1 MESYDD
7 LKRKAQLNEYLRNNT
22 INEYGKEIS
31 KNTLSEANNLEAQS
45 KIIEFA
51 KKNVKC
57 DGDQNIVYRP
67 QQKRVSKIKMKSDI
81 LILIQKILSILAVLG
96 IVGGIGMI
104 ANIGINNW
112 EDHIISVDAE
122 KKISSVMAGC
132 SDGRNYD
139 RGEHWYEEER
149 YVNEIIEKES
159 YKNSETLYVQLARI
173 YTGLENETSESTPK
187 LNDQYGHGY
196 TPEEWI
202 KKIYGALRE
211 KVLED
216 YGMEIGPQELMD
228 FLNNIGKLPY
238 DRDPYEVMLE
248 YYDKY
253 KTAIENQVRVTPD
266 YVVLLPVEE
275 VLEAEFGVVLD

>member
-1 MESYDD
+1 M
-7 LKRKAQLNEYLRNNT
+7 
-22 INEYGKEIS
+22 
-31 KNTLSEANNLEAQS
+31 EAQS

-122 KKISSVMAGC
+122 KKISTVMAGR
-132 SDGRNYD
+132 SDGINAD
-139 RGEHWYEEER
+139 KGKEWYEVR
-149 YVNEIIEKES
+149 RFVNKIIEQKS
-159 YKNSETLYVQLARI
+159 YDNSDELYMQLARI
-173 YTGLENETSESTPK
+173 YTGLESVTSKDNPK
-187 LNDQYGHGY
+187 LNDENENGY
-196 TPEEWI
+196 TPEQWI
-202 KKIYGALRE
+202 ENIYDSLRE

-228 FLNNIGKLPY
+228 FLNSIGKLPY

-248 YYDKY
+248 YYNKY
-253 KTAIENQVRVTPD
+253 KTAIENQVRVNPN